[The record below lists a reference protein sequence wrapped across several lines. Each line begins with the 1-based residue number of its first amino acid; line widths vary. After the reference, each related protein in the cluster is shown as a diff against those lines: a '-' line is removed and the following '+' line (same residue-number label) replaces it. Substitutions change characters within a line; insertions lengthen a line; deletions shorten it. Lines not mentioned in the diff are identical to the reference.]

1 MTQWAFPGVSMQSF
15 SSGTGP
21 LWRLPRLVSVV
32 IGIALILGMMAA
44 ARAAGPDGAG
54 TVTPPPTVTSDGA
67 ATRPAWGPVA
77 IASVDLVVVTA
88 LVAIGLDV
96 RLVLLLGAVPLFL
109 ATGTMPQ
116 MLRKMVAEMA
126 NPSTVVPI
134 GAAMGFAF
142 VLRTTGCDRHL
153 VELLLVP
160 IRRVRPLLIPGGIAA
175 GYLINTT
182 IVSQAG
188 TASVLGPILLPLL
201 RAGGLDAAQSGAVLL
216 LGASMGGELFN
227 PGAVE
232 MRKLAELTGLPGP
245 TLVQRSAMLNLA
257 ACSAALAT
265 FWLMTFRQRRKS
277 AEAGAAQ
284 SQEEAG
290 EAAFR
295 VNLFKAMVPVLPLAL
310 LLGDPLVGDLSPLHA
325 LEGPPRILAAMLI
338 GIVAAGLASPGSIRG
353 LAPAF
358 FEGAGYAYHH
368 VISLIVAASTF
379 AEGVRLS
386 GLIAVVIHVIA
397 GWPGLAMF
405 AGMVAPWCLAVIC
418 GSGIAPAVAVMEFFV
433 PAAGTMG
440 LDPVRL
446 GTVSVLGAHF
456 GRTMSP
462 AAAVVMVSST
472 LANARAADLI
482 RRVAPPLLVGGA
494 VLIAAALLRLP

>member
-1 MTQWAFPGVSMQSF
+1 VA
-15 SSGTGP
+15 
-21 LWRLPRLVSVV
+21 
-32 IGIALILGMMAA
+32 IAIALLLGMMAA
-44 ARAAGPDGAG
+44 AQAAGPDRAG
-54 TVTPPPTVTSDGA
+54 TSATPPPVTSDASA
-67 ATRPAWGPVA
+67 ARPAWGLVA

-88 LVAIGLDV
+88 LVAMGLDV
-96 RLVLLLGAVPLFL
+96 RLVLLLGAVPLFV

-116 MLRKMVAEMA
+116 MLAKMVAEMA
-126 NPSTVVPI
+126 NPATVVPI
-134 GAAMGFAF
+134 GSAMGFAF

-188 TASVLGPILLPLL
+188 TASVLGPILIPLL
-201 RAGGLDAAQSGAVLL
+201 RAGGLEAAQAGAVLL

-232 MRKLAELTGLPGP
+232 MRKLAELTQLPGP
-245 TLVQRSAMLNLA
+245 TLVSRSAGLNLT
-257 ACSAALAT
+257 ACSAALVT
-265 FWLMTFRQRRKS
+265 FWAMTLRRCRGTS
-277 AEAGAAQ
+277 AASEPDRPQEDAAGP
-284 SQEEAG
+284 G
-290 EAAFR
+290 FR
-295 VNLFKAMVPVLPLAL
+295 VNLFKAMVPVLPLAI
-310 LLGDPLVGDLSPLHA
+310 LLGDPLVGTRSPLHG
-325 LEGPPRILAAMLI
+325 LDGPPRILAAMLI
-338 GIVAAGLASPGSIRG
+338 GVVAAGLVSPASIRG
-353 LAPAF
+353 LAQAF
-358 FEGAGYAYHH
+358 FEGAGYAYYH
-368 VISLIVAASTF
+368 VISLIVPASTF

-386 GLIAVVIHVIA
+386 GLIAVVIRGIA
-397 GWPGLAMF
+397 GWPELAMI
-405 AGMVAPWCLAVIC
+405 AAMVAPWCLAVIC

-446 GTVSVLGAHF
+446 GTVSALGAHF

-482 RRVAPPLLVGGA
+482 RRVAPPLFVGGI
-494 VLIAAALLRLP
+494 VLVAASLMGFP

>member
-1 MTQWAFPGVSMQSF
+1 VAIA
-15 SSGTGP
+15 
-21 LWRLPRLVSVV
+21 L
-32 IGIALILGMMAA
+32 GIALVLGTMAA
-44 ARAAGPDGAG
+44 VRASAPEGSANNGAPS
-54 TVTPPPTVTSDGA
+54 TSAAPT
-67 ATRPAWGPVA
+67 WGPVA
-77 IASVDLVVVTA
+77 IASVDLIVATA
-88 LVAIGLDV
+88 LVAMGLDV
-96 RLVLLLGAVPLFL
+96 RLVLLLGALPLFL

-116 MLRKMVAEMA
+116 MLAKMVGEMA
-126 NPSTVVPI
+126 NPATVVPI

-201 RAGGLDAAQSGAVLL
+201 RAGGLDAAQAGAVLL

-232 MRKLAELTGLPGP
+232 MRKLAELTGLTGP
-245 TLVQRSAMLNLA
+245 TLVSRSAGLNLA

-265 FWLMTFRQRRKS
+265 FWVMTVRRGRGTP
-277 AEAGAAQ
+277 ATPGEDRPQ
-284 SQEEAG
+284 G
-290 EAAFR
+290 EAPEPAFR
-295 VNLFKAMVPVLPLAL
+295 VNPFKAMVPVLPLAI
-310 LLGDPLVGDLSPLHA
+310 LLGDPLVGAWSPLHA
-325 LEGPPRILAAMLI
+325 IDGPPRILAAMLI
-338 GIVAAGLASPGSIRG
+338 GIVAAGLASPSSIRQ

-386 GLIAVVIHVIA
+386 GLIAVVIRGIA
-397 GWPGLAMF
+397 GWPDLAMI
-405 AGMVAPWCLAVIC
+405 AGMVAPWCLAVIS
-418 GSGIAPAVAVMEFFV
+418 GTGIAPAVAVMEFFV

-446 GTVSVLGAHF
+446 GTVSALGAHF

-482 RRVAPPLLVGGA
+482 RRVAPPLLVGGV